1 MLQLPWGDSYS
12 TFGFLGGEKNDI
24 LIFSPPKK
32 PKAPKWHLR
41 VVTMDQY
48 KKEFF
53 DFHLLY
59 MMKEGFITSF
69 LNSN

>member
-1 MLQLPWGDSYS
+1 
-12 TFGFLGGEKNDI
+12 
-24 LIFSPPKK
+24 
-32 PKAPKWHLR
+32 
-41 VVTMDQY
+41 MDQY

-59 MMKEGFITSF
+59 MMKEGLITSF